1 MLTHFTRASREGSAL
16 DNLVTILRDQMIRG
30 SARMVRGRSPAVC
43 LFDAPLAELSRLLV
57 RGNRHRYEPFGIAL
71 DRRYAFKTGARP
83 VVYMPWPEARR
94 ILPAEELW
102 RVVRIDLAH
111 TPPVYWRFK
120 RAWPVLGGRSP
131 PPPGAPP

>member
-1 MLTHFTRASREGSAL
+1 MKRRIPDVAPASMLTHFTRASREGSAL
-16 DNLVTILRDQMIRG
+16 DNLVTILRDRMIRG

-83 VVYMPWPEARR
+83 VVYIPWPQPRR
-94 ILPAEELW
+94 IFPAEELSR
-102 RVVRIDLAH
+102 RVHIPLYH
-111 TPPVYWRFK
+111 
-120 RAWPVLGGRSP
+120 P
-131 PPPGAPP
+131 PPLAPPFSHQ

>member
-102 RVVRIDLAH
+102 R
-111 TPPVYWRFK
+111 
-120 RAWPVLGGRSP
+120 GGRSRLDP
-131 PPPGAPP
+131 PPPLDLTLNRGWRMRGRPRPA